1 MSLAPIVASTRRHLP
16 KRKCAG
22 TLDDP
27 AVPLAPPG
35 NTPLPRVPTTGNR
48 PNAKH
53 NRKVYQ
59 MTHMW
64 KTIMARAAGAAACSV
79 AAWMVVLPRSVQ
91 AQTLPPIV
99 FQLDIDNVVIY
110 VEDTFDV
117 SKFATNPNITPA
129 ASQPTFSF
137 LTGIGDIVAV
147 NGQPAKGTWTYVF
160 QRVNLT
166 TVSAPG
172 RSIADTSRQGLV
184 QANFEIL
191 SADGT
196 PIGTIM
202 CVGLGGTGTP
212 PPGAPSAQI
221 QGNSAVVGGTGA
233 FVGVH
238 GIMGAAVSTGLGT
251 VANRQASIVEDPA
264 FRRQNGGG
272 KSRMTL
278 LIVPSSRP
286 QVIVTANGPAIA
298 HSSDFT
304 LVSASKPAAAGEIL
318 SLFASGLGPSRPG
331 VDPGQPF
338 PTSPLAAVNS
348 PVSVLVNGETAEV
361 LAAVGYPGA
370 VDAYQVNFRLPS
382 GTAKGTAVVQVS
394 AAWVPGPSVNIMVQ

>member
-1 MSLAPIVASTRRHLP
+1 
-16 KRKCAG
+16 
-22 TLDDP
+22 
-27 AVPLAPPG
+27 
-35 NTPLPRVPTTGNR
+35 
-48 PNAKH
+48 
-53 NRKVYQ
+53 
-59 MTHMW
+59 MTHNW
-64 KTIMARAAGAAACSV
+64 KTIKVRAAGAAAYSV
-79 AAWMVVLPRSVQ
+79 VAWMLVLTGSVQ
-91 AQTLPPIV
+91 AQTPPPTV
-99 FQLDIDNVVIY
+99 LQLDIDNVVVY

-117 SKFATNPNITPA
+117 SKFAANPNITPA

-147 NGQPAKGTWTYVF
+147 NGQPAKGAWTYVF

-166 TVSAPG
+166 TAPTPG
-172 RSIADTSRQGLV
+172 RSIADTSRQGLI

-202 CVGLGGTGTP
+202 CLGLGGTGTP
-212 PPGAPSAQI
+212 PPGAPSSQI
-221 QGNSAVVGGTGA
+221 QGNSAIVGGTGA
-233 FVGVH
+233 FVGVQ
-238 GIMGAAVSTGLGT
+238 GTQGAAVSTAAGT

-272 KSRMTL
+272 KSRTVLM
-278 LIVPSSRP
+278 IIPSSRP
-286 QVIVTANGPAIA
+286 QVIVTPNGPAIA

-304 LVSASKPAAAGEIL
+304 LVSASKPAAPGEVL
-318 SLFASGLGPSRPG
+318 SLFASGLGPTRPA

-348 PVSVLVNGETAEV
+348 PVTVTVNGELAEV
-361 LAAVGYPGA
+361 LGAAGYPGA
-370 VDAYQVNFRLPS
+370 VDGYQVNFRVPP

-394 AAWVPGPSVNIMVQ
+394 AAWVPGSSVNIMVQ

>member
-1 MSLAPIVASTRRHLP
+1 
-16 KRKCAG
+16 
-22 TLDDP
+22 
-27 AVPLAPPG
+27 
-35 NTPLPRVPTTGNR
+35 
-48 PNAKH
+48 
-53 NRKVYQ
+53 
-59 MTHMW
+59 MTHQW

-79 AAWMVVLPRSVQ
+79 LACLVGLPRSVQ
-91 AQTLPPIV
+91 AQTLPPTV
-99 FQLDIDNVVIY
+99 LQLDIDNVVVY
-110 VEDTFDV
+110 VEDMFDV
-117 SKFATNPNITPA
+117 SKFATSPNITPA

-147 NGQPAKGTWTYVF
+147 NGQPAKGTWTYLF

-166 TVSAPG
+166 TASTPG

-191 SADGT
+191 SADGI
-196 PIGTIM
+196 PIGSIM

-212 PPGAPSAQI
+212 PPGSPSSQV
-221 QGNSAVVGGTGA
+221 QGNSAIVGGTGA
-233 FVGVH
+233 FVGVQ
-238 GIMGAAVSTGLGT
+238 GLMGAAVSTAAST

-272 KSRMTL
+272 KSRMVLT
-278 LIVPSSRP
+278 IIPSSRP
-286 QVIVTANGPAIA
+286 HVVVTANGPAIA

-304 LVSASKPAAAGEIL
+304 LVSASKPAAPGEIL
-318 SLFASGLGPSRPG
+318 SLFASGLGPTRPA

-338 PTSPLAAVNS
+338 PASPLAAVNS
-348 PVSVLVNGETAEV
+348 PVTVTVNGDQAEL

-370 VDAYQVNFRLPS
+370 VDAYQVNFRVPP

-394 AAWVPGPSVNIMVQ
+394 VAWVPGPSVNIMVQ